1 MKTQQIENTVT
12 IPLVLSTEGVHAP
25 DANVVGIS
33 KIAGYKDLRTTLG
46 YVHTSTQRLHD
57 TVAKLPNVSN
67 S

>member
-25 DANVVGIS
+25 DANVVDTS
-33 KIAGYKDLRTTLG
+33 QIAGHKDLRTTLG
-46 YVHTSTQRLHD
+46 YVHASTQRSHD
-57 TVAKLPNVSN
+57 GLAKLPNVSN

>member
-1 MKTQQIENTVT
+1 MCIRDRIEITVT

-57 TVAKLPNVSN
+57 VLA
-67 S
+67 